1 MGIVSACLEGIRR
14 VMDMDYE
21 YSVVMDG
28 DGQMIRRS
36 PPTWW
41 RPRRG
46 PARTW
51 S

>member
-46 PARTW
+46 SARTR